1 MEKIQSLFL
10 LLKSAIGISPLYNVE
25 TNVYSNAFL
34 SELFDLAKRHD
45 VAHLVAYA
53 LQENGLDVDEN
64 IGNIVLAAICRYE
77 RMHYEYVRLCGA
89 LEEARIPF
97 MPLKGAVL
105 RGYYP
110 APWMRTS
117 CDIDILVRDSD
128 VDNAAQIIADKLGYV
143 NEGRGSHDITLKS
156 PSGVHIELHFELVE
170 KTVSDTSF
178 DVLISTW
185 DNASV
190 ATGWN
195 YRYEMTDEMFYFYHV
210 AHMAKHFSHGG
221 CGVRPFIDLYILDNI
236 AGYDKEKRDAVL
248 ERGEL
253 LKFAEAARKL
263 SLVWLENAE
272 HNEIT
277 QQLEDFILNGGV
289 YGTAMNRIAVQQQQK
304 GGKFKYLISKTFLPY
319 DVIKFHYPVLQK
331 HKWLTPIMQV
341 RRWFKLVFC
350 GHAGRVIKEVKY
362 GSSIELEQAEKTKKL
377 LESIGL

>member
-25 TNVYSNAFL
+25 TNVYSNEFL
-34 SELFDLAKRHD
+34 SELFDLAKKHD

-77 RMHYEYVRLCGA
+77 RMNYEYVRLCGA

-185 DNASV
+185 DNASA